1 MIYRD
6 NPVVI
11 EPNMVIF
18 MHMILLDWDN
28 KLAMSVGDT
37 VLTRAGGCETLTQA
51 GAGAGGELRADVG
64 RVL

>member
-18 MHMILLDWDN
+18 MHMILLDWDRR
-28 KLAMSVGDT
+28 LAMSLGDT
-37 VLTRAGGCETLTQA
+37 VIITANGCETLTNM
-51 GAGAGGELRADVG
+51 GTDLTVN
-64 RVL
+64 